1 MGIIR
6 GALLIFISVLL
17 FVSLLLSN
25 IFFTMSLSLQPE
37 VVQPKLE
44 ETLKDIDAR
53 GFSIRQIIENNYDI
67 MLNDCVNETVYSFSD
82 DEFGVGIEIPCSVV
96 AQGVEPVLD
105 YSVNAYVEE
114 QYSKEID
121 CNFFDCFG
129 KTKSPMFL
137 MSKKAQNYWQAKF
150 YFFLV
155 ISLILFGGVMFFT
168 SNKNNSFI
176 VLGVLMIVSAIP
188 LLKIEVFLSPIF
200 NFILG
205 FINLSNDVSFNL
217 IPQISSIFFSKASTV
232 FWIVFI
238 TGIVFLVLGFTFRL
252 LSFSFKMSR
261 VFGLGQGD
269 FKEEKVVK
277 KADEK
282 KVDVK
287 KVDEIKNRIDKTK
300 KEIEGLKGKKK

>member
-6 GALLIFISVLL
+6 GALLIFVIVLL
-17 FVSLLLSN
+17 FISLLLSN
-25 IFFTMSLSLQPE
+25 IFFTMSLSLQSE

-44 ETLKDIDAR
+44 EALKNINR
-53 GFSIRQIIENNYDI
+53 GDFNVRQTIEDNYDV
-67 MLNDCVNETVYSFSD
+67 MLIDCVNETVYSFSD

-150 YFFLV
+150 YLFLV

-205 FINLSNDVSFNL
+205 FMNLSNDVSSNL

-232 FWIVFI
+232 FWIVFV

-252 LSFSFKMSR
+252 LHFGFRMSR
-261 VFGLGQGD
+261 VFGLGQSD
-269 FKEEKVVK
+269 SKEENAV
-277 KADEK
+277 K

>member
-1 MGIIR
+1 
-6 GALLIFISVLL
+6 
-17 FVSLLLSN
+17 
-25 IFFTMSLSLQPE
+25 MSLSLQPE

-150 YFFLV
+150 YLFLV

-261 VFGLGQGD
+261 VFGLGQSD
-269 FKEEKVVK
+269 SKEEK
-277 KADEK
+277 
-282 KVDVK
+282 DVK
-287 KVDEIKNRIDKTK
+287 EKADEIKNRIEKTK
-300 KEIEGLKGKKK
+300 KEIEGLKGKK